1 MIIAFNKP
9 YGVISQFTPERPG
22 QRTLAGVRLPEKRLP
37 DWPARCRF
45 GRIVVAERRTGAVV
59 LINFPFTDGSSA
71 KKRPA
76 SVLLDSGDNDL
87 LLARITTQFSDSPF
101 DCERKYWAKA
111 GLKAPS
117 FARLQK
123 LATLE
128 KKLVEKEFGIL
139 TASDLRRVLETLQ
152 KVNQKISQ
160 L

>member
-1 MIIAFNKP
+1 
-9 YGVISQFTPERPG
+9 
-22 QRTLAGVRLPEKRLP
+22 
-37 DWPARCRF
+37 
-45 GRIVVAERRTGAVV
+45 VANFRTGAVV
-59 LINFPFTDGSSA
+59 LINFPFTDDSSA

-76 SVLLDSGDNDL
+76 LVLLDSGDNDL
-87 LLARITTQFSDSPF
+87 LLARLTTQFSDSLF
-101 DCERKYWAKA
+101 DCELKDWAKA

-117 FARLQK
+117 FARLHK

-139 TASDLRRVLETLQ
+139 TALDLRRVLETLQ